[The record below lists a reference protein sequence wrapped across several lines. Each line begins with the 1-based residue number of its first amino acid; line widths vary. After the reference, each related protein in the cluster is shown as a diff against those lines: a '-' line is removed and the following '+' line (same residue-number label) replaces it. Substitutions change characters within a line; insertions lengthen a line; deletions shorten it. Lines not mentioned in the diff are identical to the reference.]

1 VPIPIGWDFHQN
13 AGRRLITTLA
23 SSPSPNSS
31 TLCPR
36 YRTILALTDH
46 QCCRSHVV
54 ITAFLLASEAVCS
67 SAPPSPHRHI
77 GPLGP
82 HVSGI
87 LALYSPM
94 PRGAPQVAP
103 GAMRMTGHAALTA
116 EALPHPAGED
126 AVLAGLTRGRLRFA
140 DHGADTPPTRDAP
153 QWQQCVAHPTPLS
166 PGQRRLWWSSTCRAN
181 GGGRRGSRAMSRKWW
196 SRTCA
201 WRRDGIPSSGHLH
214 CHARPRDRMAASA
227 LQERRSTVGR
237 LDGPRLE
244 VMDYAAGR
252 EVTAVQEHY
261 QRSFGEDTRYYCH
274 G

>member
-116 EALPHPAGED
+116 EAPLHPAGED

-140 DHGADTPPTRDAP
+140 DHGADTPPTRDAF
-153 QWQQCVAHPTPLS
+153 QWRCCVAHSTPFLLYQ
-166 PGQRRLWWSSTCRAN
+166 QRAWWPSMCRVH
-181 GGGRRGSRAMSRKWW
+181 GRERRWKRTISQTWW
-196 SRTCA
+196 RRTCA
-201 WRRDGIPSSGHLH
+201 WQRDAIPNRGHRYRY
-214 CHARPRDRMAASA
+214 ARPRDRMAAIA
-227 LQERRSTVGR
+227 LQKRRSIIRR
-237 LDGPRLE
+237 LDGLRIGVVHDLWC
-244 VMDYAAGR
+244 MASR
-252 EVTAVQEHY
+252 E
-261 QRSFGEDTRYYCH
+261 RG
-274 G
+274 